1 MVQNQLSDSLKFASI
16 DIGSNA
22 MRLLFCRVLENS
34 STAFIK
40 ESLIRM
46 PLRLGEDAFTLG
58 KISDENTQKLKNTI
72 HAFYLMIQAY
82 DPISFKSCATSALRT
97 ASNGQAIVDEI
108 NEIVNVNLQ
117 IISGK
122 EEARIIM
129 ANHIEQHLDPKKHY
143 VYIDVGGGSTEISFI
158 VNREKAL
165 YKSFPIG
172 SVRILKD
179 QVSTSDWEKMQSWV
193 VEQRNQFDGPTKSF
207 GRGGSTGSTTAGY
220 IGGGYS
226 VTGEPNGW

>member
-58 KISDENTQKLKNTI
+58 KISDENTQNLKNTI

-108 NEIVNVNLQ
+108 NKIVNVNLQ

-143 VYIDVGGGSTEISFI
+143 VYIDVGGGSTEISLSLI
-158 VNREKAL
+158 H
-165 YKSFPIG
+165 I
-172 SVRILKD
+172 
-179 QVSTSDWEKMQSWV
+179 
-193 VEQRNQFDGPTKSF
+193 
-207 GRGGSTGSTTAGY
+207 
-220 IGGGYS
+220 
-226 VTGEPNGW
+226 